1 MGALSSSPTSL
12 ETAPLAGISML
23 ATSGGVSFILGVS
36 DASLA
41 VGRSM
46 WIDLLRAPIRG
57 RVRGGRRI
65 ETQEQGGVGVR
76 GWHAPALECAS
87 AGNGEPLTGG
97 RPLKYRSG
105 S

>member
-46 WIDLLRAPIRG
+46 WIDRWPSIENS
-57 RVRGGRRI
+57 VRKSILVLSSPPGGRRWRY
-65 ETQEQGGVGVR
+65 V
-76 GWHAPALECAS
+76 
-87 AGNGEPLTGG
+87 
-97 RPLKYRSG
+97 
-105 S
+105 

>member
-1 MGALSSSPTSL
+1 MGALSSSPGSP
-12 ETAPLAGISML
+12 ETAPLAGISMP
-23 ATSGGVSFILGVS
+23 ATNGGVSFILGVS

-41 VGRSM
+41 AGRSM
-46 WIDLLRAPIRG
+46 WISLVRGPIRG

-65 ETQEQGGVGVR
+65 ETQEQGGVSVR
-76 GWHAPALECAS
+76 GWHAPALECAGT
-87 AGNGEPLTGG
+87 GNGEPLTGG